1 MNFIHKL
8 EPLWWMLFG
17 GGGFVASF
25 FLPGLLMGVCLFAPL
40 GLFESGLRYERA
52 YALASS
58 GVGRIFLGGVI
69 SLTLWHCA
77 HHLRHLGLDSVW
89 AWVPRSRRS
98 PPTASPSSAP
108 SSRSPSSRLSSP
120 RSKAPG
126 SLDAVHGHRPLN

>member
-1 MNFIHKL
+1 MKFIHKF

-17 GGGFVASF
+17 GGGFAASF
-25 FLPGLLMGVCLFAPL
+25 FLPGLLIGVCLFAPL

-77 HHLRHLGLDSVW
+77 HHLRHLGLDMGLG
-89 AWVPRSRRS
+89 AAVPAITSYS
-98 PPTASPSSAP
+98 LALVGTIITIALVTA
-108 SSRSPSSRLSSP
+108 L
-120 RSKAPG
+120 
-126 SLDAVHGHRPLN
+126 